1 MELSDDQSFGKA
13 INLIDACVKNG
24 QETNPTIESHD
35 DKNAFIMTQLRVQ
48 TDMGSEMSFPSFN
61 MNQIQVSSIQD
72 NIDNF
77 RQRNLITQNKT

>member
-1 MELSDDQSFGKA
+1 
-13 INLIDACVKNG
+13 
-24 QETNPTIESHD
+24 
-35 DKNAFIMTQLRVQ
+35 MTQLRVQ

-77 RQRNLITQNKT
+77 RQRNLIT